1 MGRRR
6 KRRRREIFSSRCPF
20 PQKPQN
26 ASNSSSLCPRMIST
40 KRKEKERKHK
50 SLPHKLSDLSFS
62 PTFFCRQCPCHRCST
77 KSLVS
82 IPHFPD
88 DLRILPD
95 ISAKPRLPP
104 PLSLLL
110 PPAKNVASPSPSLRS
125 TPALQLPKDL
135 ECIPPSPPKGK
146 PVPPS
151 SFSIPTLPSR
161 QRANGISKA
170 KALPPPLLFPSFLSA
185 HKPIRGGGENPS
197 RRRFA
202 LFHICA

>member
-1 MGRRR
+1 ML
-6 KRRRREIFSSRCPF
+6 P
-20 PQKPQN
+20 
-26 ASNSSSLCPRMIST
+26 T

-50 SLPHKLSDLSFS
+50 SLPHKMSDLSFS
-62 PTFFCRQCPCHRCST
+62 PTFFAANAPVTVCST

-110 PPAKNVASPSPSLRS
+110 PPPKTLLPPLLPSARHL
-125 TPALQLPKDL
+125 L
-135 ECIPPSPPKGK
+135 
-146 PVPPS
+146 S
-151 SFSIPTLPSR
+151 SFQKIWNAFLPPRQKGSR
-161 QRANGISKA
+161 FP
-170 KALPPPLLFPSFLSA
+170 LPPFPFPRFLPVRERTEFPKPKPFPPLLFPSFLSA